1 MAETDFLPP
10 AITIIYQHSME
21 FKNWGNFREY
31 PNSLPNSLPLDTSTQ
46 RFPWFP
52 EPSLD
57 IHTTLTRKEGCPTST
72 CASASILER
81 IRQRKRFKYWKEK
94 KVLGS
99 QDGLLGQNILLSHR
113 WLSSWWCPSPPS
125 RVSINRRREKH

>member
-10 AITIIYQHSME
+10 AITITYQCSIK
-21 FKNWGNFREY
+21 FKNWGNFGEY
-31 PNSLPNSLPLDTSTQ
+31 PNSLPPDTTTQ

-57 IHTTLTRKEGCPTST
+57 IHTTLTRKERCPIST

-99 QDGLLGQNILLSHR
+99 HNGLLGQNILLSDGSLLGGAPAHPQG
-113 WLSSWWCPSPPS
+113 WL
-125 RVSINRRREKH
+125 